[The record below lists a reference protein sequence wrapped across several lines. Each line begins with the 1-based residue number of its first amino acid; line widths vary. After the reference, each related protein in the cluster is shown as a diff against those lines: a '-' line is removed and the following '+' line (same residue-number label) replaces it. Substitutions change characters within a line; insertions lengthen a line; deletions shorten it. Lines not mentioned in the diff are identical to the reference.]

1 MRTWFPFLKSAFP
14 SINDK
19 MNSVKF
25 LVWERKN
32 KNCKPHRLNLVKS
45 FFLLLLQIQ
54 GTRNPLLLFP
64 KPGKMNSIFIPS
76 LNLVN
81 LSFCLEPYSLLTIEI
96 AICLNLINYLN

>member
-1 MRTWFPFLKSAFP
+1 MRTCVPFLKRAFP

-25 LVWERKN
+25 LVWKKN
-32 KNCKPHRLNLVKS
+32 NNCKPHRLNLVKC

-54 GTRNPLLLFP
+54 GTRNPFLLFP
-64 KPGKMNSIFIPS
+64 KPRKMNSFSTLS

-81 LSFCLEPYSLLTIEI
+81 LSFCFE
-96 AICLNLINYLN
+96 LN